1 MIDLFAQ
8 ALADQLHS
16 NRKILA
22 NASLF
27 ERTHLVLEC
36 RSNPTETVDDDVEPE
51 IAGSAPL
58 MVTAISLGEPE
69 VSGRADVRIFVS
81 PVAVQHS
88 LDDAKDASFEV
99 EALVQT
105 LTACSELNGTS
116 VSADVIA
123 QIRAG
128 GQGPARFHLQVVRR
142 TIDVPDFQD
151 PIVPSSTEYKL
162 ARRTLAI
169 KLQQLGFTPGRYE
182 LAEAKTR
189 LDAGRNALREHLDTR
204 IAKLDA
210 AELIRACIEQNDELL
225 AKDRGKVVRAIQ
237 SLKHEVTT
245 TGLTR

>member
-1 MIDLFAQ
+1 MEDFHECEWGIELRSKARSVIAYSVQVGLCTVQFVVKFAGGSVSLTTIRMIDLFAQ
-8 ALADQLHS
+8 ALADRLHS

-105 LTACSELNGTS
+105 LACSELNGTS

-128 GQGPARFHLQVVRR
+128 GQGPARFHFASRKADNR
-142 TIDVPDFQD
+142 C
-151 PIVPSSTEYKL
+151 
-162 ARRTLAI
+162 A
-169 KLQQLGFTPGRYE
+169 
-182 LAEAKTR
+182 
-189 LDAGRNALREHLDTR
+189 
-204 IAKLDA
+204 
-210 AELIRACIEQNDELL
+210 
-225 AKDRGKVVRAIQ
+225 
-237 SLKHEVTT
+237 
-245 TGLTR
+245 